1 MLKEQFPINQNVYL
15 KKKMKFVFKMNIRT
29 TTVTAR
35 FSLVLV
41 EALSYRNDT
50 SFLLLSF
57 TSSTSCQTKTISSVS
72 AHKPQMM
79 IRLKLRLRQGRTKKS
94 ACLRFVAL

>member
-50 SFLLLSF
+50 GFP
-57 TSSTSCQTKTISSVS
+57 SCPSPVQHHARPRPS
-72 AHKPQMM
+72 AAHQLINHK
-79 IRLKLRLRQGRTKKS
+79 
-94 ACLRFVAL
+94 